1 MKLFGFEI
9 TRKTQ
14 DKFENQEKTFA
25 TPENSDG
32 AVVVSQQGYG
42 NFLDLEG
49 TVRTEAELV
58 TRYREMALFPEV
70 DAAIDEI
77 TNEAICVGEENDV
90 VKIIL
95 DDVENLPA
103 KMRTI
108 LEDEFKEVLKML
120 KFNKEGHNL
129 FRKWYVDGRLYFHAA
144 ADKKK
149 PEEGILELMYIDPR
163 KIRKVREVTVKRL
176 KNDEGQGLEASAVTR
191 VVNEY
196 YIYNEKGFNTAGVGA
211 IGGLAATA
219 TSGIRI
225 AADAIVHTVSGAT
238 DSAGSVVLSY
248 LHKAIKPLNQLKTL
262 EDATVIY
269 RLVRAPERRVWK
281 VHVGNLPQ
289 IKADQYVK
297 NLMVQHRNRLVYD
310 AATGIVR
317 DDRKFITMLEDYWLP
332 VRDDGKGTTVETL
345 PSGELTGVLDD
356 VLYFQKKL
364 YNSLNVPTSRL
375 NSEDIFSDG
384 SGGATDISRAEVKF
398 SRFIYK
404 LRMRFCDLFLSIMEK
419 QLILKNLI
427 TYDDWK
433 LVVDQ
438 IKFDFVKDNFFSEL
452 KDLNITTDR
461 TNLLTIIDPFV
472 GKYYSAEWIR
482 KNILM
487 QTEDDIEDI
496 DKEIKDESD
505 NPQYA
510 PAMLQPE
517 IGIDGK
523 PTTGPADEPMP
534 KPPMPPLPAKK
545 GASTSKSTAKKKA
558 PPPKTK

>member
-1 MKLFGFEI
+1 
-9 TRKTQ
+9 
-14 DKFENQEKTFA
+14 
-25 TPENSDG
+25 
-32 AVVVSQQGYG
+32 
-42 NFLDLEG
+42 
-49 TVRTEAELV
+49 
-58 TRYREMALFPEV
+58 MALFPEV
-70 DAAIDEI
+70 DAAVDEI

-95 DDVENLPA
+95 DDIPNLPT
-103 KMRTI
+103 KIRTV
-108 LEDEFKEVLKML
+108 LDDVFKEVLDML
-120 KFNKEGHNL
+120 KFNKEGHSL

-144 ADKKK
+144 ADKNK
-149 PEEGILELMYIDPR
+149 PEEGIIELIYIDPR
-163 KIRKVREVTVKRL
+163 KIRKVREVTTKRL
-176 KNDEGQGLEASAVTR
+176 KNDEGQGTDASAVTR
-191 VVNEY
+191 IVNEY

-211 IGGLAATA
+211 VGGVAATA
-219 TSGIRI
+219 TTGIRI
-225 AADAIVHTVSGAT
+225 ASDAIVHTVSGAT
-238 DSAGSVVLSY
+238 DSAGSVVLSH

-364 YNSLNVPTSRL
+364 YSSLNVPTARL
-375 NSEDIFSDG
+375 NSDDIFSQG
-384 SGGATDISRAEVKF
+384 TGAATDISRAEVKF

-404 LRMRFCDLFLSIMEK
+404 LRMRFCDLFLSLMEK

-427 TYDDWK
+427 TWDEWK
-433 LVVDQ
+433 LIVDQ
-438 IKFDFVKDNFFSEL
+438 IKFDFVKDNFFAEL

-461 TNLLTIIDPFV
+461 ANLLTIIDPFV

-482 KNILM
+482 KNVLM

-496 DKEIKDESD
+496 DNEIKDESD

-510 PAMLQPE
+510 PAILTPE
-517 IGIDGK
+517 VGIDGK
-523 PTTGPADEPMP
+523 PTTGPTDEPMP
-534 KPPMPPLPAKK
+534 KPPLPVTQGK
-545 GASTSKSTAKKKA
+545 STSKSTATKKKPA
-558 PPPKTK
+558 PKPKSK